1 MKKIIITLLCLYLA
15 LLNGCTPAGKD
26 GGDSSYGEK
35 AADYSGRASAGI
47 WISYSEINSMLK
59 SENGFKAEFDKALD
73 NCESVGTDEIYVH
86 VRAFCDSLY
95 KSEFFPQTAAARE
108 LDYDPLEYI
117 TEKSHERGIKV
128 HAWINPYRVQSGSE
142 DITALD
148 PQSPAYIW
156 LTDDNTDND
165 VNVLKCSGI
174 YLNPAEY
181 EVRELVIDGVREILE
196 KYDVDGIHFDDYF
209 YPSDDPELDGQSY
222 EKYTEE
228 SENPLPLDDW
238 RRANVN
244 ALISGVYTAVKFHS
258 KDTVFSVSPAASVE
272 NNYSRLFADVKSWIE
287 SGCVDCIIPQLY
299 FGFSYPDDEYKF
311 ENLLEQWT
319 QMASCGKG
327 AQLKIGLAFYK
338 TGTDQQPDSEE
349 WGTSDDII
357 ARQAEI
363 CRDNGDTAGYVLFSY
378 SSVFSDGELNI
389 KQRENLKKTITQ
401 TEND

>member
-1 MKKIIITLLCLYLA
+1 MIFCLCLA
-15 LLNGCTPAGKD
+15 LLNGCTPAAED
-26 GGDSSYGEK
+26 GGGSSYGEK
-35 AADYSGRASAGI
+35 TADYSGTASAGI
-47 WISYSEINSMLK
+47 WISYSEISSMLK
-59 SENGFKAEFDKALD
+59 SENGFKTEFDNALD

-95 KSEFFPQTAAARE
+95 KSEYFPQTAAARE
-108 LDYDPLEYI
+108 LDYDALEYI

-156 LTDDNTDND
+156 LTDDDTDND

-209 YPSDDPELDGQSY
+209 YPSDDPELDRQSY

-258 KDTVFSVSPAASVE
+258 KDTVFSVSPAASIE
-272 NNYSRLFADVKSWIE
+272 NNYSQLFADVKSWIE

-299 FGFSYPDDEYKF
+299 FGFEYKDPDF
-311 ENLLEQWT
+311 RFDSLLEEWKT
-319 QMASCGKG
+319 VCRDTDVKLLIGLG
-327 AQLKIGLAFYK
+327 PYKIGTDAEAD
-338 TGTDQQPDSEE
+338 GTE
-349 WGTSDDII
+349 WQTDTDII
-357 ARQAEI
+357 ARQAEMCYKDSI
-363 CRDNGDTAGYVLFSY
+363 AEGYVLFSY
-378 SSVFSDGELNI
+378 SFVFSDEELNI
-389 KQRENLKKTITQ
+389 KQKDNLLRFINSANSEVK
-401 TEND
+401 